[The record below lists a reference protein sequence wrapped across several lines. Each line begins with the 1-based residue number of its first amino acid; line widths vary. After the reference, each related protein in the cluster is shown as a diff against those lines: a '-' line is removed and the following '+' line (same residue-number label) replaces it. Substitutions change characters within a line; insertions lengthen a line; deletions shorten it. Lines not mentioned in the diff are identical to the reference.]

1 MALVYDAA
9 SKSSPKSSP
18 FLSRL
23 VQPACSSTQR
33 DIIHQQM
40 IRSACFLLLPLQME
54 KPDAAGAPPA
64 EAASSFL
71 KSSIPAQQVLPK
83 KQPRSMP
90 FSIRASA
97 SALPQK
103 QHIFLPSATQHASL
117 HAQRELQQ
125 QKHQPNPLFLQSTD
139 RAAPSEAAYS
149 ILPSLNPAAPHEQFQ
164 QRQHGVVESRFISSA
179 ISSLS
184 VYRAPHFCFARVFVA
199 GINYTRRTS
208 CSCKPTPSVLL
219 NVSTAS
225 SIMPKTNYPFNFR
238 KWKRQIRT
246 WLGSS

>member
-1 MALVYDAA
+1 
-9 SKSSPKSSP
+9 
-18 FLSRL
+18 
-23 VQPACSSTQR
+23 
-33 DIIHQQM
+33 
-40 IRSACFLLLPLQME
+40 ME

-103 QHIFLPSATQHASL
+103 QHIFLPSTQHASL

-125 QKHQPNPLFLQSTD
+125 QKHQPIPFILQSTTN

-149 ILPSLNPAAPHEQFQ
+149 ILPSLNPGAPHEQFQ
-164 QRQHGVVESRFISSA
+164 QRQHGVVGKQIHFLGHFLSIAHLIS
-179 ISSLS
+179 
-184 VYRAPHFCFARVFVA
+184 CFARVFVA

-219 NVSTAS
+219 NISTAS